1 MPYQMACQE
10 FVDIEYNK
18 AKDGNRTAVEVK
30 DGDWLI
36 LGSDGLF
43 DNMYDEEI
51 AALQVIV
58 APPSCVAAATTRG
71 PRTSGVRG
79 NAGAL
84 VCVQQPCRRA

>member
-1 MPYQMACQE
+1 MDVGRAVWGAVQYEFDMPYQMACQD

-51 AALQVIV
+51 AALQVR
-58 APPSCVAAATTRG
+58 PSA
-71 PRTSGVRG
+71 
-79 NAGAL
+79 
-84 VCVQQPCRRA
+84 